1 MKIYGIPILPLLNH
15 PSAIITYYFFK
26 ELLMATIGM
35 GDIKKGARLEI
46 TGNPF
51 RVTEFQ
57 HVKPGKGAAFVR
69 MKIKNLQTGKVIDK
83 TVHAGDKFDVPE
95 LEEKTMQYLYDDGE
109 MLQFMDT
116 TTYDQIGL
124 THEQVGKET
133 FDFMIDG
140 MEADILFHNG
150 KAISVEIPQTIT
162 LTVVETPPNFKG
174 DSQGGKKPAT
184 LDSGAVVQVPFFIL
198 EGQKI
203 VVDTIEGKY
212 LEKAK

>member
-1 MKIYGIPILPLLNH
+1 
-15 PSAIITYYFFK
+15 
-26 ELLMATIGM
+26 MATIGM

-46 TGNPF
+46 TGNPY
-51 RVTEFQ
+51 RVVEAH

-69 MKIKNLQTGKVIDK
+69 MKIKNLQTGKVIEK
-83 TVHAGDKFDVPE
+83 TVHAGDKFEVPE
-95 LEEKTMQYLYDDGE
+95 LEQKTMQYLYDDGE
-109 MLQFMDT
+109 FLQFMDT
-116 TTYDQIGL
+116 TTFDQIGL
-124 THEQVGKET
+124 LHEQVGKDT
-133 FDFMIDG
+133 FDYMIDG
-140 MEADILFHNG
+140 MEADILFHSG

-203 VVDTIEGKY
+203 VVDTVEGKY